1 MLDKDLMTKFEDL
14 KNKKNYPYLSGS
26 IENVFYYYEKTGK
39 HADGSSPVIFT
50 PDSVESKKKKSLTQ
64 ET

>member
-1 MLDKDLMTKFEDL
+1 MLDKDIMTKFEDL

-39 HADGSSPVIFT
+39 HKDGSSPVIIR
-50 PDSVESKKKKSLTQ
+50 PDPVESKKKKSLT
-64 ET
+64 